1 MALRGKFYVKDLA
14 LSVYECYLTGHGST
28 GKFEMGTKHRMR
40 NEVPQ
45 IGLGFKFNFILSYIF
60 PFLVSPFLV
69 LVTPLALWR
78 QRNISYNAVRVQ
90 SCYCVLNKPVTL

>member
-1 MALRGKFYVKDLA
+1 
-14 LSVYECYLTGHGST
+14 
-28 GKFEMGTKHRMR
+28 MGTKQRMR

-45 IGLGFKFNFILSYIF
+45 IGLGFKFNFILNYI
-60 PFLVSPFLV
+60 LLSPFLV
-69 LVTPLALWR
+69 LVTPLAMWR

>member
-1 MALRGKFYVKDLA
+1 M
-14 LSVYECYLTGHGST
+14 GS
-28 GKFEMGTKHRMR
+28 KQRMR

-45 IGLGFKFNFILSYIF
+45 IGVGFKFNFILNYIF

-78 QRNISYNAVRVQ
+78 KEIFHTMQCAYRVVIVCLISLSPSRRARFIADQ
-90 SCYCVLNKPVTL
+90 SHRRCRP

>member
-1 MALRGKFYVKDLA
+1 MALRGKFHVKDLA

-45 IGLGFKFNFILSYIF
+45 IGMQCSARTELL
-60 PFLVSPFLV
+60 LC
-69 LVTPLALWR
+69 AE
-78 QRNISYNAVRVQ
+78 
-90 SCYCVLNKPVTL
+90 